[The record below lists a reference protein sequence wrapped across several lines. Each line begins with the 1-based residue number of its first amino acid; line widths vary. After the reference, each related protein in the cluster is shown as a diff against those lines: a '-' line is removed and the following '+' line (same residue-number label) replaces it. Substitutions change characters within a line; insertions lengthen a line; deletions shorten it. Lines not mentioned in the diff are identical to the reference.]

1 MAWKTVRGAVS
12 IGAAGEHL
20 AMSAFKALEY
30 RCALANLEG
39 TDIILFDDD
48 NRPLKIEVKTAT
60 GPRSDTSNT
69 WAFMTSKGS
78 KTKRQITTDDADL
91 ICYVALDLRRICV
104 RCTSTVTGKRT
115 TLRRE
120 DFLEPEQK
128 QIRLAI
134 SKARR
139 RLDDY

>member
-1 MAWKTVRGAVS
+1 MGWKTVRGAVS

-30 RCALANLEG
+30 KCSLANLEG

-48 NRPLKIEVKTAT
+48 NFPLRVECKTAA
-60 GPRSDTSNT
+60 GPRSDTGKS

-91 ICYVALDLRRICV
+91 ICYIALDLRRICI
-104 RCTSTVTGKRT
+104 RCTSTVKAKRT
-115 TLRRE
+115 TLTRE

-134 SKARR
+134 TKARK
-139 RLDDY
+139 RLNNY

>member
-1 MAWKTVRGAVS
+1 MTWTTVRGAVS

-30 RCALANLEG
+30 QCALANLEG

-48 NRPLKIEVKTAT
+48 NTPLRVEVKTAT
-60 GPRSDTSNT
+60 GPRKDTGKA

-115 TLRRE
+115 SLYRD

-139 RLDDY
+139 RLDDN